1 MNYKDYSVTNFCK
14 WGYFQAFNLLD
25 DSEPM
30 IQHKLVTELKT
41 AIDLRI
47 EENKSNPKTDI

>member
-1 MNYKDYSVTNFCK
+1 MNYKDYSITNFCK

-25 DSEPM
+25 NNEPM